1 MSGWPREAEW
11 RELLR
16 RASKQATR
24 DLLDTL
30 ADIAVR
36 DDKLAYK
43 AVCALIVHEMKQ
55 MKACYRLKLL
65 YVMSTILRQSKSR
78 RADKDRYAP
87 RFAPLLDTVADLL
100 AVLPAE
106 QLASVIKVL
115 DLWWCDDIFDPATT
129 AALQARF
136 KALLEAARAG
146 GGNGSRGGGGG
157 GGRAAADGSSGMGTA
172 TRPTLSVS
180 GATTIGMPPPGSYQQ
195 QLQQQQQQYPPR
207 QQVLQ
212 QPLSPAAILL
222 SSMSPGS
229 FSADPPADTAPPS
242 AAASQGQPPTLLSK
256 SVGGGAAAG
265 DSLSSVPPPAVAP
278 SMHTVGSSSQ
288 LLPHSAAEPPAAV
301 YDPFDVLGDGGGG
314 SVLPIMPAVPAC
326 SVAGTGTPPLQQQPG
341 ELMRPSAWQQDQQP
355 PPPPPYWPALPLPA
369 PYQHPLPPSNQQL
382 PPPPPYQPPPP
393 PPPILQARIEDAGA
407 PRLPLPP
414 QPPPLADVVKAP
426 LALHGNGALGAEPR
440 KRKSRW
446 DPAAGA
452 GDER

>member
-1 MSGWPREAEW
+1 
-11 RELLR
+11 
-16 RASKQATR
+16 
-24 DLLDTL
+24 
-30 ADIAVR
+30 
-36 DDKLAYK
+36 
-43 AVCALIVHEMKQ
+43 
-55 MKACYRLKLL
+55 
-65 YVMSTILRQSKSR
+65 
-78 RADKDRYAP
+78 
-87 RFAPLLDTVADLL
+87 
-100 AVLPAE
+100 
-106 QLASVIKVL
+106 VIKVL

-146 GGNGSRGGGGG
+146 CGNGSRGGGE

-207 QQVLQ
+207 QQFLQ

-229 FSADPPADTAPPS
+229 FSADPPTDTAPPS
-242 AAASQGQPPTLLSK
+242 AAASQGQPPMLLSK

-278 SMHTVGSSSQ
+278 SLHTVGSSSQ

-314 SVLPIMPAVPAC
+314 SVLPVMPAVPAH

-341 ELMRPSAWQQDQQP
+341 ELTRPSAWQQDQQP
-355 PPPPPYWPALPLPA
+355 PPPPPYRPALPLPT
-369 PYQHPLPPSNQQL
+369 PHQHPLPPSNQQL

-393 PPPILQARIEDAGA
+393 PPPILQARVEGAGA
-407 PRLPLPP
+407 PQLPLLPP
-414 QPPPLADVVKAP
+414 PPPLADVVAAP
-426 LALHGNGALGAEPR
+426 LLASHGTGALGSEPR

-452 GDER
+452 GDEG